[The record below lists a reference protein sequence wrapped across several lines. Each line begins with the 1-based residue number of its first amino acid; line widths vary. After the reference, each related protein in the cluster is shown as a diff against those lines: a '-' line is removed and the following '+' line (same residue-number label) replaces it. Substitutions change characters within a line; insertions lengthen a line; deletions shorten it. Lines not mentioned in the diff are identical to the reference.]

1 VIHHR
6 FAPPGPAAAAL
17 AIAVCVCAGVTAAAP
32 AGATEATAPGLASG
46 AADAAFLRATLRPAG
61 GSPFAVPLPPR
72 RPTPPPLPAAL
83 TVPAPPACD
92 GEPMLRFVSETV
104 PDSEI
109 VIAFVGD
116 VLLHGSLQRQAFA
129 HPEGF
134 RSLWA
139 EVEDILQGADL
150 AYANLEGPI
159 AEGVDKVGGL
169 AAAPVDRFDDWVY
182 SSYPMFNY
190 HPALAPALRAA
201 GIDVVSTANNHSL
214 DRFAV
219 GADRTLLAV
228 QAAGLAY
235 TGTRPSDR
243 PDAPWHAVTR
253 SGDHSIA
260 WLACTYG
267 TNGIPDHAGQVLLCF
282 EQQDEVLDTIAR
294 LSADPAIDA
303 VILTPHWGNEYW
315 HDPTDQQ
322 RALARAAIS
331 AGAAAVVGSHPHV
344 VQPWERHVTAGGR
357 EGFVLYSLGNFVS
370 GQRELPRRTSIILLL
385 GLAETP
391 DGGLTVA
398 GARYIPIRF
407 NFQGGNGRPLT
418 VQALDRLG
426 AGADSL
432 ALLAGL
438 LEPANVHAADAPL
451 TTLTDCG
458 PAAPGRADARPAPAG
473 VLTAA
478 QAE

>member
-1 VIHHR
+1 MIRIHIEL
-6 FAPPGPAAAAL
+6 PGPAAAAL
-17 AIAVCVCAGVTAAAP
+17 AVAAFLLSAGGAPVSAA
-32 AGATEATAPGLASG
+32 ATEATAPEAR
-46 AADAAFLRATLRPAG
+46 DAAFIRATLRPAG
-61 GSPFAVPLPPR
+61 GGPFAVPLPPR
-72 RPTPPPLPAAL
+72 RPEPPPLPAAL
-83 TVPAPPACD
+83 RVPAPPGCD

-109 VIAFVGD
+109 VIALVGD

-169 AAAPVDRFDDWVY
+169 VAAPVEHFDDWVY

-219 GADRTLLAV
+219 GADRTLQAV
-228 QAAGLAY
+228 QAAGLAH

-243 PDAPWHAVTR
+243 PDAPWHTVTR
-253 SGDHSIA
+253 SGDRSIA

-267 TNGIPDHAGQVLLCF
+267 TNGIPDRAGQVLLCF
-282 EQQDEVLDTIAR
+282 EQQDEVLASIAR

-315 HDPTDQQ
+315 HDPTAQQ
-322 RALARAAIS
+322 RALAHAAIA

-357 EGFVLYSLGNFVS
+357 EGFILYSLGNFVS
-370 GQRELPRRTSIILLL
+370 GQRELPRRTAIILLL

-391 DGGLTVA
+391 DGRLTVA
-398 GARYIPIRF
+398 GARYVPIRF
-407 NFQGGNGRPLT
+407 NFQAGNGRPLT
-418 VQALDRLG
+418 VQALDRTG
-426 AGADSL
+426 GGADSL
-432 ALLAGL
+432 ALLARL
-438 LEPANVHAADAPL
+438 LEPANIHAADAPL

-458 PAAPGRADARPAPAG
+458 GGADRAALPASDR
-473 VLTAA
+473 VLTAEQA
-478 QAE
+478 Q

>member
-17 AIAVCVCAGVTAAAP
+17 AAAVFLMTAGVVPAP
-32 AGATEATAPGLASG
+32 AAATEATAPEPR
-46 AADAAFLRATLRPAG
+46 DAAYLRATLRPAG
-61 GSPFAVPLPPR
+61 GAPFAVPLPPH
-72 RPTPPPLPAAL
+72 RPEPPPLPAAL
-83 TVPAPPACD
+83 TMPAPRGCN
-92 GEPMLRFVSETV
+92 GEPMLGFVSETV

-159 AEGVDKVGGL
+159 AEGVDKRGGL
-169 AAAPVDRFDDWVY
+169 AAAPVEHFDDWVY

-219 GADRTLLAV
+219 GADRTLAAV
-228 QAAGLAY
+228 QAAGLAH

-253 SGDHSIA
+253 AGPHRIA

-267 TNGIPDHAGQVLLCF
+267 TNGIPDRERQVLLCF
-282 EQQDEVLDTIAR
+282 EQQDEVLAAIAR

-315 HDPTDQQ
+315 HDPTAQQ
-322 RALARAAIS
+322 RTLAHAAIA
-331 AGAAAVVGSHPHV
+331 AGATAVVGSHPHV

-398 GARYIPIRF
+398 GARYVPIRF
-407 NFQGGNGRPLT
+407 NFQGRNGRPLT

-432 ALLAGL
+432 ALLARL
-438 LEPANVHAADAPL
+438 LEPANLHAADAPL
-451 TTLTDCG
+451 TTLTHCGG
-458 PAAPGRADARPAPAG
+458 PADRAALPAPAG
-473 VLTAA
+473 VLTVG